1 MHNGAFFTL
10 EEVVDFYNDGAGED
24 QFEALGGVRTR
35 SDLVRPLNLSD
46 DEKRQLVAFLES
58 TSGKEIKVDQPVLPP
73 YADLN

>member
-35 SDLVRPLNLSD
+35 SRPGAPAESVRRRKAAASRFFRKY
-46 DEKRQLVAFLES
+46 EW
-58 TSGKEIKVDQPVLPP
+58 
-73 YADLN
+73 